1 MTVINTNVA
10 SINAQAAMRT
20 NTSAMNDAMERLS
33 TGVRINAASDDAAGL
48 AITDRMTAQIKGLGQ
63 AIRNSTTSQQMI
75 DTAEGAQN
83 EVTNILQR
91 LRELSVQSAN
101 DTNTALDRTAIQ
113 KEADQLVAE
122 IDRISSQTTWN
133 GMSLLDGSFTS
144 KTLQIGA
151 DAGQTVS
158 LSVSSTSSS
167 NIGSNTM
174 TSGGLLIIDE
184 AASGTTAMA
193 ADSLTVTGSEGTA
206 TVTIA
211 ANKTAKEVAALFN
224 AETSSTGVSASAV
237 TIMEISANPAKTG
250 GGATPNIVAGGTTF
264 SFTVNGTAVA
274 SHTNT
279 ETDMRNM
286 KDAINAVSGTTGVSA
301 KMGAT
306 NADVILTDA
315 DGDNIVIDAFVTGDD
330 DTILFV
336 EMQQEDGETASG
348 TVAADATNEVG
359 HVGILKDDS
368 VSTSDFGMVAGTG
381 VVSLSDT
388 AAFTV
393 VGGDAGVAA
402 GDGSNSH
409 FQGASKTSTLVTVGA
424 SDLTTQAGAKS
435 AISAIDGA
443 LNQVA
448 SRRASLGAIS
458 NRIDNTIANLTNINQ
473 NVQASRSSILDTDF
487 SVETSQLTKSQILQQ
502 AATSM
507 LAQANASKQSV
518 LSLLQ
523 G

>member
-1 MTVINTNVA
+1 
-10 SINAQAAMRT
+10 
-20 NTSAMNDAMERLS
+20 
-33 TGVRINAASDDAAGL
+33 
-48 AITDRMTAQIKGLGQ
+48 
-63 AIRNSTTSQQMI
+63 
-75 DTAEGAQN
+75 
-83 EVTNILQR
+83 
-91 LRELSVQSAN
+91 
-101 DTNTALDRTAIQ
+101 
-113 KEADQLVAE
+113 
-122 IDRISSQTTWN
+122 
-133 GMSLLDGSFTS
+133 
-144 KTLQIGA
+144 
-151 DAGQTVS
+151 
-158 LSVSSTSSS
+158 
-167 NIGSNTM
+167 
-174 TSGGLLIIDE
+174 
-184 AASGTTAMA
+184 
-193 ADSLTVTGSEGTA
+193 
-206 TVTIA
+206 
-211 ANKTAKEVAALFN
+211 
-224 AETSSTGVSASAV
+224 
-237 TIMEISANPAKTG
+237 
-250 GGATPNIVAGGTTF
+250 
-264 SFTVNGTAVA
+264 
-274 SHTNT
+274 
-279 ETDMRNM
+279 
-286 KDAINAVSGTTGVSA
+286 NAVSGTTGVSA

-315 DGDNIVIDAFVTGDD
+315 DGDNIVIDSFVTGDN

-348 TVAADATNEVG
+348 TVAADATDEVG
-359 HVGILKDDS
+359 HVGILKDDNS
-368 VSTSDFGMVAGTG
+368 AGFQFVGATG

-388 AAFTV
+388 AEFTV

>member
-1 MTVINTNVA
+1 
-10 SINAQAAMRT
+10 
-20 NTSAMNDAMERLS
+20 
-33 TGVRINAASDDAAGL
+33 
-48 AITDRMTAQIKGLGQ
+48 
-63 AIRNSTTSQQMI
+63 
-75 DTAEGAQN
+75 
-83 EVTNILQR
+83 
-91 LRELSVQSAN
+91 
-101 DTNTALDRTAIQ
+101 
-113 KEADQLVAE
+113 
-122 IDRISSQTTWN
+122 
-133 GMSLLDGSFTS
+133 
-144 KTLQIGA
+144 
-151 DAGQTVS
+151 
-158 LSVSSTSSS
+158 
-167 NIGSNTM
+167 
-174 TSGGLLIIDE
+174 
-184 AASGTTAMA
+184 
-193 ADSLTVTGSEGTA
+193 
-206 TVTIA
+206 
-211 ANKTAKEVAALFN
+211 
-224 AETSSTGVSASAV
+224 
-237 TIMEISANPAKTG
+237 
-250 GGATPNIVAGGTTF
+250 
-264 SFTVNGTAVA
+264 
-274 SHTNT
+274 
-279 ETDMRNM
+279 
-286 KDAINAVSGTTGVSA
+286 
-301 KMGAT
+301 MGAT

-315 DGDNIVIDAFVTGDD
+315 DGDNIVIDSFVTGDD
-330 DTILFV
+330 NTILFV

-348 TVAADATNEVG
+348 TVAADATDEAG
-359 HVGILKDDS
+359 HVGILKDDN
-368 VSTSDFGMVAGTG
+368 TAGFQKATGTG

-402 GDGSNSH
+402 GDATNSH

-424 SDLTTQAGAKS
+424 TDLTTQAGAKS

>member
-174 TSGGLLIIDE
+174 TSGGLLIID
-184 AASGTTAMA
+184 AASSATTAMA

-224 AETSSTGVSASAV
+224 AETSATGVSASAV

-315 DGDNIVIDAFVTGDD
+315 DGDNIVIDSFVTGDN

-348 TVAADATNEVG
+348 TVAADATDEVG
-359 HVGILKDDS
+359 HVGILKDDN
-368 VSTSDFGMVAGTG
+368 TAGFQMVGATG